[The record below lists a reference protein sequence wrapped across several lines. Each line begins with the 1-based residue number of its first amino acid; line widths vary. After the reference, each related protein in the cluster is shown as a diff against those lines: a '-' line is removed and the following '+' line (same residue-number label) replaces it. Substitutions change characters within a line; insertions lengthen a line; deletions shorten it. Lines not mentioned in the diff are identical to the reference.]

1 MSEAKP
7 SAANAPAEPCM
18 RIEIDKYGT
27 PRTFRLLPPE
37 ETAALWPP
45 GGGFPFI
52 QAKTPLFDVL
62 TRAKL
67 NEAEWERSDVMRKL
81 VTLRGLLR
89 RGAAQQEN
97 GDYFIS
103 EAALSAFD
111 FSSSKIPA
119 PFSALAALAGRF
131 PREAESGAFAKK
143 LLQLFSEKLD
153 RVQTAAE
160 LDFLKALLCGDRPQ
174 LLCFELYEWRDYPN
188 PVCSLETRRALTE
201 RPQ

>member
-7 SAANAPAEPCM
+7 PVADALTEPCM
-18 RIEIDKYGT
+18 RIEIDRSGT

-37 ETAALWPP
+37 ETAALWTL
-45 GGGFPFI
+45 GGGFPFVR
-52 QAKTPLFDVL
+52 AKTPLFDAP

-67 NEAEWERSDVMRKL
+67 NEAEWERSDVMQKL

-89 RGAAQQEN
+89 RGTAEPEN

-111 FSSSKIPA
+111 FSESGIPA
-119 PFSALAALAGRF
+119 PFSALAALAERF

-143 LLQLFSEKLD
+143 LFQLFSEKLD
-153 RVQTAAE
+153 RVQTVAE
-160 LDFLKALLCGDRPQ
+160 LDFLKDLLCGDRPQ

-188 PVCSLETRRALTE
+188 PVCSLETRRAFSEKL
-201 RPQ
+201 Q